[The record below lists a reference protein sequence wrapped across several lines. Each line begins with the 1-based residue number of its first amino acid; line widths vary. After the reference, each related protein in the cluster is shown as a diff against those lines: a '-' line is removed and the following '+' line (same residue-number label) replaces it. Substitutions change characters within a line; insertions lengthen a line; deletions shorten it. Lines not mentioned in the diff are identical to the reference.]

1 MQVNSNFHKTLL
13 PDLHGS
19 YRKCLL
25 NTRNF
30 NFATIKEK
38 RQGSSEKGEREKRSE
53 KKRHWEKGP
62 GTLV

>member
-1 MQVNSNFHKTLL
+1 MNGLKANNFMFPSLAANCK
-13 PDLHGS
+13 
-19 YRKCLL
+19 YL
-25 NTRNF
+25 NTRDF